1 MFRYIWDHIRHGQI
15 QGQNVSI
22 WWATRFLAFS
32 YEIFPTSTKPHLD
45 LWQNKVCLRY
55 AWVFWGEVNK
65 NTRLWFKFVRKSG
78 GAYAPTKCL
87 KKYSEFSYPHLNVL
101 RSSRHILCTFM
112 YYIHFSLHKKSFGPG
127 LIHNIDLL
135 GKSNKQP
142 PPFSYSVIQRTS

>member
-32 YEIFPTSTKPHLD
+32 YEIFPTSTKPHQD
-45 LWQNKVCLRY
+45 LWQNQVCLRY

-65 NTRLWFKFVRKSG
+65 NTRLWSKFVRKSG
-78 GAYAPTKCL
+78 GAYVSQKIFRIFIPSLKCIEVE
-87 KKYSEFSYPHLNVL
+87 ST
-101 RSSRHILCTFM
+101 HIMYLM

-142 PPFSYSVIQRTS
+142 PPFSYSVIQRTSWNII